1 MNNAMNPPLY
11 TNQSEKKGVV
21 LNRMYTGSYLSS
33 NLGHE
38 VINMF
43 QDDQGNHY
51 LYLNAKGNYAKM
63 HEGKISDMLLV
74 RYVGLNEGKSVV
86 QVLGWA
92 KGLEAVPGTAESYKG
107 YDENSGIF
115 QEQQKYIN
123 DKKIT
128 YGCANLIEL
137 FKGSDQQNI
146 YVTYYAAEFYRPQLP
161 IYIQYVNDEDLLK
174 PSGQAE
180 IKPKVDKV
188 VLTLSG
194 YQFGKATLKQYIYP
208 TGEKNAKF
216 KLDKR
221 KTTHKEAVNS
231 SDDATVVR
239 YVMEKRHSD
248 WEELL
253 ILLDEHYKV
262 DGQHIWKKDG
272 DKSNTV
278 EKEGLNS
285 FKEDHKEI
293 SLFDIMPKLQRDENC
308 FSDALK
314 FFMNRD
320 KEAWEEIF
328 KKMCSDDNIG
338 TILSVDR
345 EKDATISNKK
355 NSDEDASEDPNSD
368 NTSSAQSGGGRI
380 DLLIR
385 TEKAY
390 IVIENKIKSG
400 INSKE
405 SDLDQDQLD
414 RYSDYVCF
422 RIIGD
427 YINGLE
433 DTQEKSD
440 LKDIYDKITATNFR
454 DKKGTIEDKIG
465 IPVFDKNFPIKAY
478 FFVLAP
484 DYNMPDQEQLYRKGY
499 LPLYYSTLTSKY
511 AKNGDAV
518 KEKMSLYHAAHK
530 SENLWSAF
538 YDAMKRHSYDYE
550 NDSLYE
556 DMKNTFFA
564 RIQNCPKVSPNIDE
578 NA

>member
-1 MNNAMNPPLY
+1 M
-11 TNQSEKKGVV
+11 SEKKGIV

-43 QDDQGNHY
+43 QDDHGNHY

-74 RYVGLNEGKSVV
+74 RYAGLNEGRSVV

-107 YDENSGIF
+107 YDEKSGIF

-123 DKKIT
+123 EKKIT
-128 YGCANLIEL
+128 YGSANLIEL

-180 IKPKVDKV
+180 IKQEVDKV
-188 VLTLSG
+188 VLNLSG

-208 TGEKNAKF
+208 TSDKNGKF
-216 KLDKR
+216 KLDMR
-221 KTTHKEAVNS
+221 KTTHKEAVES
-231 SDDATVVR
+231 SDDDTVVG
-239 YVMEKRHSD
+239 YVMNKRERD
-248 WEELL
+248 WEEL
-253 ILLDEHYKV
+253 INLLDEHYIV
-262 DGQHIWKKDG
+262 DEQPLWKKDG
-272 DKSNTV
+272 EKSNTV
-278 EKEGLNS
+278 EKEGINV
-285 FKEDHKEI
+285 FEDDHKEI

-345 EKDATISNKK
+345 ENDATISNKK

-385 TEKAY
+385 TDKAY

-433 DTQEKSD
+433 DTSEKSD

-454 DKKGTIEDKIG
+454 DKKGIIEEKIG

-484 DYNMPDQEQLYRKGY
+484 DYNMPNQEQLDRKGY
-499 LPLYYSTLTSKY
+499 LPLYYSTLTSKN
-511 AKNGDAV
+511 AKNGHAV
-518 KEKMSLYHAAHK
+518 MEKMSLYHAAHK

>member
-1 MNNAMNPPLY
+1 M
-11 TNQSEKKGVV
+11 
-21 LNRMYTGSYLSS
+21 
-33 NLGHE
+33 
-38 VINMF
+38 
-43 QDDQGNHY
+43 
-51 LYLNAKGNYAKM
+51 
-63 HEGKISDMLLV
+63 
-74 RYVGLNEGKSVV
+74 
-86 QVLGWA
+86 
-92 KGLEAVPGTAESYKG
+92 
-107 YDENSGIF
+107 
-115 QEQQKYIN
+115 
-123 DKKIT
+123 
-128 YGCANLIEL
+128 
-137 FKGSDQQNI
+137 
-146 YVTYYAAEFYRPQLP
+146 
-161 IYIQYVNDEDLLK
+161 
-174 PSGQAE
+174 
-180 IKPKVDKV
+180 
-188 VLTLSG
+188 
-194 YQFGKATLKQYIYP
+194 
-208 TGEKNAKF
+208 
-216 KLDKR
+216 DKR
-221 KTTHKEAVNS
+221 KKTHQEAVKES
-231 SDDATVVR
+231 GADRVVMG
-239 YVMEKRHSD
+239 VMGKREAD
-248 WEELL
+248 WNVLL
-253 ILLDEHYKV
+253 KLLDEGFAV
-262 DGQHIWKKDG
+262 DGQPLWKKDEL
-272 DKSNTV
+272 KSKTV
-278 EKEGLNS
+278 YEEGLNS
-285 FKEDHKEI
+285 FEKHHTEI

-320 KEAWEEIF
+320 KDAWEEIF
-328 KKMCSDDNIG
+328 RKMCSDDNIG
-338 TILSVDR
+338 TILSIDR
-345 EKDATISNKK
+345 EKDATISNKEK
-355 NSDEDASEDPNSD
+355 SDEETSDVANNDNASFV
-368 NTSSAQSGGGRI
+368 QSGGGRI

-454 DKKGTIEDKIG
+454 NKKGIIEEKIG
-465 IPVFDKNFPIKAY
+465 IHVFDKNFPIKAY

-538 YDAMKRHSYDYE
+538 YDAMQRHSYDYE

-564 RIQNCPKVSPNIDE
+564 RIKQLNPSSNTNE

>member
-1 MNNAMNPPLY
+1 M
-11 TNQSEKKGVV
+11 SEKKGIV

-107 YDENSGIF
+107 YDEKSGIF
-115 QEQQKYIN
+115 REQQKYIN

-180 IKPKVDKV
+180 IKPEVDKV

-239 YVMEKRHSD
+239 YVMEKRHRD

-465 IPVFDKNFPIKAY
+465 VPVFDKNFPIKAY

>member
-1 MNNAMNPPLY
+1 M
-11 TNQSEKKGVV
+11 SEKKGIV

-74 RYVGLNEGKSVV
+74 RYAGLNEGRSVV

-107 YDENSGIF
+107 YDEKSGIF

-123 DKKIT
+123 EKNIT
-128 YGCANLIEL
+128 YGSANLIEL

-146 YVTYYAAEFYRPQLP
+146 YVTYYAAEFYRPQKP
-161 IYIQYVNDEDLLK
+161 IYIQYVNEEELLK
-174 PSGQAE
+174 QIGLAE
-180 IKPKVDKV
+180 IKQEVDKV
-188 VLTLSG
+188 VLNLSG

-208 TGEKNAKF
+208 TSDKNGKF
-216 KLDKR
+216 KLDMR
-221 KTTHKEAVNS
+221 KTTHKEAVENFGS
-231 SDDATVVR
+231 NKEVVEN
-239 YVMEKRHSD
+239 VEKKRNED
-248 WEELL
+248 WKVLLELL
-253 ILLDEHYKV
+253 DKDYYV
-262 DGQHIWKKDG
+262 DGQCLWKQDG
-272 DKSNTV
+272 PKSKTV
-278 EKEGLNS
+278 KKEGLNS

-328 KKMCSDDNIG
+328 KKMCLDDNIG

-345 EKDATISNKK
+345 EKDATIYNKEK
-355 NSDEDASEDPNSD
+355 SDEETSDVTNNDNASFV
-368 NTSSAQSGGGRI
+368 QSGGGRI

-385 TEKAY
+385 TDKAY

-454 DKKGTIEDKIG
+454 ATKGIIEDKIG
-465 IPVFDKNFPIKAY
+465 IHVLDKNFPIKAY

-484 DYNMPDQEQLYRKGY
+484 DYNMPDQEQLDRKGY
-499 LPLYYSTLTSKY
+499 RPLYYSTFTSKY
-511 AKNGDAV
+511 AKNGDPV

>member
-1 MNNAMNPPLY
+1 MNERN
-11 TNQSEKKGVV
+11 TSFCTDQSGKNGIV

-92 KGLEAVPGTAESYKG
+92 KGLEAVPRTAESYKG

-180 IKPKVDKV
+180 IKPEVDKV

-208 TGEKNAKF
+208 TGENNAKF

>member
-1 MNNAMNPPLY
+1 M
-11 TNQSEKKGVV
+11 
-21 LNRMYTGSYLSS
+21 
-33 NLGHE
+33 
-38 VINMF
+38 
-43 QDDQGNHY
+43 
-51 LYLNAKGNYAKM
+51 
-63 HEGKISDMLLV
+63 
-74 RYVGLNEGKSVV
+74 V

-92 KGLEAVPGTAESYKG
+92 KGLKAVPGTAESYKG
-107 YDENSGIF
+107 FDESSGIF

-123 DKKIT
+123 GNNIT
-128 YGCANLIEL
+128 YGSANLIEL
-137 FKGSDQQNI
+137 FKDSDQQNI
-146 YVTYYAAEFYRPQLP
+146 YVTYYAAEFYRPQKP
-161 IYIQYVNDEDLLK
+161 IYIQYVNEEDLLK

-180 IKPKVDKV
+180 IKREVDKV
-188 VLTLSG
+188 ILNLSG

-208 TGEKNAKF
+208 TSDTTRNF
-216 KLDKR
+216 KLDMR
-221 KTTHKEAVNS
+221 KTTHKEAVEKFG
-231 SDDATVVR
+231 SDEVVKQ
-239 YVMEKRHSD
+239 VMKKRNED
-248 WEELL
+248 WKVLLELL
-253 ILLDEHYKV
+253 DIDRQYLWKQ
-262 DGQHIWKKDG
+262 DGLNSK
-272 DKSNTV
+272 TV
-278 EKEGLNS
+278 KEEGLNS

-345 EKDATISNKK
+345 EKDATISNKEK
-355 NSDEDASEDPNSD
+355 SDEETSDVANNDNASFV
-368 NTSSAQSGGGRI
+368 QSGGGRI

-400 INSKE
+400 INSKK

-454 DKKGTIEDKIG
+454 NKKGIIEEKIG
-465 IPVFDKNFPIKAY
+465 IHVFDKNFPIKAY

-484 DYNMPDQEQLYRKGY
+484 DYNMPDKEQLYRKGY

-538 YDAMKRHSYDYE
+538 YDAMQRHSYDYE

-564 RIQNCPKVSPNIDE
+564 RIKNCTPTSSNTVE

>member
-1 MNNAMNPPLY
+1 M
-11 TNQSEKKGVV
+11 SEKKGIV

-63 HEGKISDMLLV
+63 HKGKISDMLLV

-146 YVTYYAAEFYRPQLP
+146 YITYSAAEFHRPQIP
-161 IYIQYVNDEDLLK
+161 VYIQYVNEEDLLNTE
-174 PSGQAE
+174 GQAYIQKE
-180 IKPKVDKV
+180 VDKIT
-188 VLTLSG
+188 LNLSG
-194 YQFGKATLKQYIYP
+194 YQFGKATLKQYIYQ
-208 TGEKNAKF
+208 TTKF

-221 KTTHKEAVNS
+221 KNTHQEAVKNLG
-231 SDDATVVR
+231 SDEEVVNK
-239 YVMEKRHSD
+239 VMEKREKD
-248 WEELL
+248 WGKLLELL
-253 ILLDEHYKV
+253 NEGYTV
-262 DGQHIWKKDG
+262 DGQYLWKKDG
-272 DKSNTV
+272 EKSNTV
-278 EKEGLNS
+278 EKEGINV
-285 FKEDHKEI
+285 FEDDHKEI

-345 EKDATISNKK
+345 EKDATISNKEK
-355 NSDEDASEDPNSD
+355 SDEETSDVTNNDNASFV
-368 NTSSAQSGGGRI
+368 QSGGGRI

-433 DTQEKSD
+433 DTSEKSD

-454 DKKGTIEDKIG
+454 DKKGIIEEKIG

-484 DYNMPDQEQLYRKGY
+484 DYNMPNQEQLDRKGY
-499 LPLYYSTLTSKY
+499 LPLYYSTLTSKN
-511 AKNGDAV
+511 AKNGHAV
-518 KEKMSLYHAAHK
+518 MEKMSLYHAAHK

-556 DMKNTFFA
+556 DMKNTFFT
-564 RIQNCPKVSPNIDE
+564 RIQNCPKVSFNTDK